1 MEGARLGFKLR
12 RHEMQDNFS
21 GVHVNHSEHFRA
33 DGAKPIVNDIVKVVG
48 SIRENGHF
56 SFGQVEAKELAA
68 DVIIEAGAASRV
80 GALCNHPFSR
90 PRSQGRHL
98 MSLSRCTRP
107 P

>member
-1 MEGARLGFKLR
+1 
-12 RHEMQDNFS
+12 MQDNFS

-48 SIRENGHF
+48 SIRESGHF

-68 DVIIEAGAASRV
+68 DVIIKAGAASRV
-80 GALCNHPFSR
+80 GALCNQPFSR
-90 PRSQGRHL
+90 PRSQGRQL